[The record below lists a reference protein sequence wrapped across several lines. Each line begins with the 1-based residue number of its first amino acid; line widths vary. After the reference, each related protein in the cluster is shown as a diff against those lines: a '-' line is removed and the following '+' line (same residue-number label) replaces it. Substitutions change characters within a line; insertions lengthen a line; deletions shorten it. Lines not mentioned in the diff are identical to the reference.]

1 MKYGII
7 TVPAAPVRK
16 RANHR
21 KEMVN
26 QLLFGEQVAILD
38 VKHKEW
44 FKVKSLYDGYKGWIT
59 WHMLQEIGEQ
69 AVGAVMPPFVAEDLL
84 NEIVI
89 NGTRMHIPM
98 GSFLWN
104 LEKGKGT
111 VGNLNYTYKGGQTP
125 PPGSFKEL
133 QAAVEKYARQW
144 INAPYLWGGKTIL
157 GVDCSGFVQTIFKR
171 VGVPLQRDAWQQ
183 AEQGVEI
190 QRLQDAQ
197 AGDLAFFNDKEE
209 IVHVGLLLGPDKI
222 IHSSGRVRI
231 DPIDKK
237 GITNSDTGRRTH
249 QLQLIKRVLPQ

>member
-26 QLLFGEQVAILD
+26 QLLFGEQVAILE

-59 WHMLQEIGEQ
+59 WHMLQEIEEQ
-69 AVGAVMPPFVAEDLL
+69 VVMPPFVTEDLL
-84 NEIVI
+84 SVI
-89 NGTRMHIPM
+89 SVNGAPMHIPM

-104 LEKGKGT
+104 LEKGRGT
-111 VGNLNYTYKGGQTP
+111 IGNLDYSYEGVP
-125 PPGSFKEL
+125 APRLESFTKL
-133 QAAVEKYARQW
+133 QAAIVMYAKQW
-144 INAPYLWGGKTIL
+144 LNAPYLWGGKTIL
-157 GVDCSGFVQTIFKR
+157 GVDCSGFVQTIFKTA
-171 VGVPLQRDAWQQ
+171 GIPLQRDAWQQ
-183 AEQGVEI
+183 AEQGTEVPDL
-190 QRLQDAQ
+190 RDAQ

-209 IVHVGLLLGPDKI
+209 IIHVGLLLGPDKI

-237 GITNSDTGRRTH
+237 GITNSDTGKRTH
-249 QLQLIKRVLPQ
+249 QLRLIKRVLPQ